1 MKAIEPIVADI
12 LGKLAQC
19 GIQVYEQV
27 PLPYGLQL
35 RLIFED
41 EKAVLNIYHSA
52 KKGISL
58 VIGGKTGTRIRSML
72 QEMVGGHVAQQALQT
87 PESKHSWEDWV
98 GSDESGKGDYF
109 GPLVVCSFRA
119 NREVEKE
126 LWAMGV
132 MDSKLLQDWQ
142 IRELAQ
148 KIYKEF
154 PGCMN
159 GIVLVPKTYNR
170 IIEDMKKQ
178 GRNLNDLLAWQHF
191 KVLEEML
198 SVGNAPDGVL
208 VDQFTSR
215 KTLSRLFQAKEIDV
229 NLIERPRSE
238 NDAAVAAASIL
249 ARFQYISAMA
259 EMSRKFKIGFPLGA
273 SAKVDRVGREFVQKY
288 GVERLGEVA
297 KLHFKNTSRVLGE

>member
-1 MKAIEPIVADI
+1 MTAIDPIVADI

-27 PLPYGLQL
+27 PLQYGLQL

-58 VIGGKTGTRIRSML
+58 VIGGKANTQIRRML
-72 QEMVGGHVAQQALQT
+72 QEIVGEQISQQVVQT
-87 PESKHSWEDWV
+87 PESKHSWDDWI

-119 NREVEKE
+119 DREAEKR

-132 MDSKLLQDWQ
+132 MDSKLLSDHQ
-142 IRELAQ
+142 IRDIAQ
-148 KIYKEF
+148 RLYSEF
-154 PGCMN
+154 AGLMN
-159 GIVLVPKTYNR
+159 GIVLMPKTYNR
-170 IIEDMKKQ
+170 IIENMRRE

-198 SVGNAPDGVL
+198 KSDPAPDGIL

-215 KTLSRLFQAKEIDV
+215 KTLLRLFQASEIKV

-238 NDAAVAAASIL
+238 SDAAVAAASIL
-249 ARFQYISAMA
+249 ARFQYITAMA
-259 EMSRKFKIGFPLGA
+259 DMSRKWGIGFAPGA
-273 SAKVDRVGREFVQKY
+273 SAKVDRIARQFVQKH
-288 GVERLGEVA
+288 GQERLGEVA
-297 KLHFKNTSRVLGE
+297 KLHFKNTSRVC

>member
-27 PLPYGLQL
+27 PLQYGLQL
-35 RLIFED
+35 RLIHED

-58 VIGGKTGTRIRSML
+58 VIGGKTNTQIRRML
-72 QEMVGGHVAQQALQT
+72 QEIVGEQVSQQILQV
-87 PESKHSWEDWV
+87 PESKHSWSDWI

-119 NREVEKE
+119 NREVEKR

-132 MDSKLLQDWQ
+132 MDSKLLQD
-142 IRELAQ
+142 REIKDLAQ
-148 KIYKEF
+148 RLYRDF
-154 PGCMN
+154 PGLMN
-159 GIVLVPKTYNR
+159 GLVLMPKTYNR
-170 IIEDMKKQ
+170 IIEDMRKQ

-198 SVGNAPDGVL
+198 SADDAPDGVL

-215 KTLSRLFQAKEIDV
+215 KTLSQLFQAKEIDI
-229 NLIERPRSE
+229 NLVERPRSE
-238 NDAAVAAASIL
+238 SDAAVAAASVL

-259 EMSRKFKIGFPLGA
+259 EMSRKFNMGFALGA
-273 SAKVDRVGREFVQKY
+273 GAKVDKVGREFVQKY
-288 GVERLGEVA
+288 GTERLNEVA
-297 KLHFKNTSRVLGE
+297 KLHFKNTTRVC

>member
-1 MKAIEPIVADI
+1 MKAIEPVVADI

-27 PLPYGLQL
+27 PLQYGLQL
-35 RLIFED
+35 RLILED

-58 VIGGKTGTRIRSML
+58 VIGGKTDTQLRRML
-72 QEMVGGHVAQQALQT
+72 QEIVGEHVSQQVVQV
-87 PESKHSWEDWV
+87 PESKHSWEDWI

-119 NREVEKE
+119 DKEAEKR
-126 LWAMGV
+126 LWALGV
-132 MDSKLLQDWQ
+132 MDSKLLNDHQ
-142 IRELAQ
+142 IKDLAQ
-148 KIYKEF
+148 RLYTEF

-159 GIVLVPKTYNR
+159 GIVLMPKTYNR
-170 IIEDMKKQ
+170 IIEDMKRQ

-198 SVGNAPDGVL
+198 KATDAPDGIL

-215 KTLSRLFQAKEIDV
+215 KTLSRLFQAKELDV
-229 NLIERPRSE
+229 NLVERPRSE
-238 NDAAVAAASIL
+238 SDAAVAAASIL

-259 EMSRKFKIGFPLGA
+259 AMSRKWGIGFAPGA
-273 SAKVDRVGREFVQKY
+273 GAKVDRIARQFVQKY
-288 GVERLGEVA
+288 GKERLGEVA
-297 KLHFKNTSRVLGE
+297 KLHFKNTSRVC

>member
-72 QEMVGGHVAQQALQT
+72 QEIVSGHVRQQAEQA
-87 PESKHSWEDWV
+87 PESKHSWDDWI

-119 NREVEKE
+119 DRGVEKE
-126 LWAMGV
+126 LRAMGV

-142 IRELAQ
+142 IKELAQ
-148 KIYKEF
+148 RIYKEF

-170 IIEDMKKQ
+170 IIEDMKRQ

-191 KVLEEML
+191 KALEEML
-198 SVGNAPDGVL
+198 SVDNAPDGVL

-215 KTLSRLFQAKEIDV
+215 KTLSQLFQARRIDI
-229 NLIERPRSE
+229 NLVERPRSE
-238 NDAAVAAASIL
+238 SDAAVAAASIL

-259 EMSRKFKIGFPLGA
+259 EMSRKYQIGFAPGA
-273 SAKVDRVGREFVQKY
+273 GAKVDKVGREFVQKY
-288 GVERLGEVA
+288 GKDRLNEVA
-297 KLHFKNTSRVLGE
+297 KLHFKNTSRVLGG